1 MSWSKM
7 FSTKEWRDLMIKYQR
22 ECHDTNEKKYKY
34 FFTSDHPECN
44 FDIAYSYTVL
54 SNIENVVIV
63 YESDSGWYSVKA
75 NYKDEKVKNCWWL
88 PLDFHYRDGHF
99 GSFLWDEY
107 GEKGEEKMAIKC
119 NCSVSSAVSEVAKS
133 AAKISNDFATAVDA
147 LKGYDC
153 STADVALSGTTPV
166 TRIWTDHTDYASYN
180 NISTKVDIDT
190 SVYAAANANDVLTL
204 KNKINELEIKI
215 NDKTDKEN
223 NKMKFNLDFGK
234 LNNKS
239 IGLSFK
245 GPCVK
250 NADGNWVVYD
260 NESKEVIAVDGFTL
274 EKGEDYLYK
283 MPVALKDIKKG
294 DMLLHNTLVVFVEE
308 INTEE
313 ESKKIKSLVVVSPV
327 DGEVKEIVPTKNM
340 FNFEYMT
347 KIVNVLD
354 MFAEKPSA
362 DNPFG
367 NMLPFLMMK
376 DGAKNFKDI
385 ALMQILMSGKE
396 LSSFNPMFLLLDDNK
411 DIDPLMLMMMTNM
424 NK

>member
-1 MSWSKM
+1 M
-7 FSTKEWRDLMIKYQR
+7 LKYQR
-22 ECHDTNEKKYKY
+22 ECYDTNEKKYKY

-44 FDIAYSYTVL
+44 FDIAYSYMVL

-63 YESDSGWYSVKA
+63 YESDIGWYSVKA

-107 GEKGEEKMAIKC
+107 GEKGEEKMAI
-119 NCSVSSAVSEVAKS
+119 STSISSAISGVAKS
-133 AAKISNDFATAVDA
+133 ATDVTNNFTTTVEG
-147 LKGYDC
+147 LKGYGY
-153 STADVALSGTTPV
+153 STADVALAGTV
-166 TRIWTDHTDYASYN
+166 TTNTDWVSSNRVSTVVDYS
-180 NISTKVDIDT
+180 S
-190 SVYAAANANDVLTL
+190 YAAANDVLTL
-204 KNKINELEIKI
+204 KNKINELEVKI
-215 NDKTDKEN
+215 NKEN

-260 NESKEVIAVDGFTL
+260 TESKEVIAVDGFTL

-294 DMLLHNTLVVFVEE
+294 DILLHNTLVVFVEE

>member
-1 MSWSKM
+1 M
-7 FSTKEWRDLMIKYQR
+7 LKYQR
-22 ECHDTNEKKYKY
+22 ECYDTNEKKYKY
-34 FFTSDHPECN
+34 FFTLDHPECN
-44 FDIAYSYTVL
+44 YNIVFSYTVL
-54 SNIENVVIV
+54 SNIENVIV
-63 YESDSGWYSVKA
+63 VYDSDIGWYSVKA
-75 NYKDEKVKNCWWL
+75 NYKEDKAYCYWWR
-88 PLDFHYRDGHF
+88 PLDFHYKDGHF

-107 GEKGEEKMAIKC
+107 GEKGEEKMAIK
-119 NCSVSSAVSEVAKS
+119 SSLSTSMSKAGKS
-133 AAKISNDFATAVDA
+133 AAKMSNDFATAVEA
-147 LKGYDC
+147 LKGYEY
-153 STADVALSGTTPV
+153 STTDVAWSDTITSV
-166 TRIWTDHTDYASYN
+166 VNTDYINYN
-180 NISTKVDIDT
+180 SISNKIDIDT
-190 SVYAAANANDVLTL
+190 SIYAHVDDVFLL
-204 KNKINELEIKI
+204 KDKIDKLEIKI
-215 NDKTDKEN
+215 NDTMNKEN
-223 NKMKFNLDFGK
+223 NKMNFNLDFGK

-274 EKGEDYLYK
+274 EKSEGYLYK
-283 MPVALKDIKKG
+283 MPVALKDVKKG
-294 DMLLHNTLVVFVEE
+294 DMLLHNGFVVFVEE

-313 ESKKIKSLVVVSPV
+313 ESKKVKSLVVVSPT
-327 DGEVKEIVPTKNM
+327 DGEVKEILPIKNM

-347 KIVNVLD
+347 KIVNVFD
-354 MFAEKPSA
+354 MFAEKPSV

-385 ALMQILMSGKE
+385 ALMQTLMNGKE
-396 LSSFNPMFLLLDDNK
+396 QSSFNPMFLLLSDDK

>member
-7 FSTKEWRDLMIKYQR
+7 FSAQEWKRLMVKYQR
-22 ECHDTNEKKYKY
+22 ECYDTNEKNYKY
-34 FFTSDHPECN
+34 FFTSGHPECN
-44 FDIAYSYTVL
+44 LKIAYSYTVL
-54 SNIENVVIV
+54 SNIENVIV
-63 YESDSGWYSVKA
+63 VCDCDSGWYSVKA
-75 NYKDEKVKNCWWL
+75 NYKDEKAENCWWL

-107 GEKGEEKMAIKC
+107 GEKGEEKMAIK
-119 NCSVSSAVSEVAKS
+119 SSISTSMSKAGNS
-133 AAKISNDFATAVDA
+133 AAKISNDFATAVEA
-147 LKGYDC
+147 LKGYEY
-153 STADVALSGTTPV
+153 STADVALSGTIPI
-166 TRIWTDHTDYASYN
+166 TRIWTDHADCTSYN
-180 NISTKVDIDT
+180 DISTKIDIDT
-190 SVYAAANANDVLTL
+190 SIYARVDDISLL
-204 KNKINELEIKI
+204 KDKIDKLEIKI
-215 NDKTDKEN
+215 NDKIDREN
-223 NKMKFNLDFGK
+223 SKMKFNLDFGK

-260 NESKEVIAVDGFTL
+260 AENKEVIAVDGFTL
-274 EKGEDYLYK
+274 EKSEEYLYK
-283 MPVALKDIKKG
+283 MPVALKDVKKG
-294 DMLLHNTLVVFVEE
+294 DMLLHNGFVVFVEE

-313 ESKKIKSLVVVSPV
+313 ESKKVKSLVVVSPT
-327 DGEVKEIVPTKNM
+327 DGEVKEILPIKNM

-347 KIVNVLD
+347 KIINVFD

-385 ALMQILMSGKE
+385 VLMQTLMNGKE
-396 LSSFNPMFLLLDDNK
+396 QSSFNPMFLLLSDDK

>member
-1 MSWSKM
+1 M
-7 FSTKEWRDLMIKYQR
+7 LKYQR
-22 ECHDTNEKKYKY
+22 ECYDTNEKKYKY

-44 FDIAYSYTVL
+44 LKIAYSYTVL
-54 SNIENVVIV
+54 SNIESVIV
-63 YESDSGWYSVKA
+63 VYDSGSGWYSVKA
-75 NYKDEKVKNCWWL
+75 NYKDEKAENYCCWWS
-88 PLDFHYRDGHF
+88 PLDFHDRDGHF

-107 GEKGEEKMAIKC
+107 GKKGEEKMAI
-119 NCSVSSAVSEVAKS
+119 SASITNAISGVAKS
-133 AAKISNDFATAVDA
+133 ATEISNNFAATADA
-147 LKGYDC
+147 LKVKGYDY
-153 STADVALSGTTPV
+153 STADVAWSGMVDTN
-166 TRIWTDHTDYASYN
+166 TDWVSYN
-180 NISTKVDIDT
+180 HISTAVDT
-190 SVYAAANANDVLTL
+190 NVYAAANANDVLTL

-239 IGLSFK
+239 IGLSLK

-250 NADGNWVVYD
+250 NTDGNWVVYD

-385 ALMQILMSGKE
+385 ALMQILMNGKE

>member
-7 FSTKEWRDLMIKYQR
+7 FSVQEWKRLMVKYQR
-22 ECHDTNEKKYKY
+22 ECYDTNEKNYKY

-44 FDIAYSYTVL
+44 LKIAYSYTVL
-54 SNIENVVIV
+54 SNIENVVV
-63 YESDSGWYSVKA
+63 VFNGDNGDSGWYSVKA
-75 NYKDEKVKNCWWL
+75 NYKDEKAENCWWS
-88 PLDFHYRDGHF
+88 PLDFHCRDGHF

-107 GEKGEEKMAIKC
+107 GEKGEEKMAIK
-119 NCSVSSAVSEVAKS
+119 SSISTSMSNAAES
-133 AAKISNDFATAVDA
+133 AAKISNNFATGVEA
-147 LKGYDC
+147 LASWDY
-153 STADVALSGTTPV
+153 STADVAWSGKVSTN
-166 TRIWTDHTDYASYN
+166 TDYINHNS
-180 NISTKVDIDT
+180 ISTAVDY
-190 SVYAAANANDVLTL
+190 SSYADIYDVLTL
-204 KNKINELEIKI
+204 KDKINELEIKI
-215 NDKTDKEN
+215 NDKTNKEN

-239 IGLSFK
+239 IGLSLK

-294 DMLLHNTLVVFVEE
+294 DMLLHNGLVVFVEE
-308 INTEE
+308 TNTEE
-313 ESKKIKSLVVVSPV
+313 ESKKIKSLVVVSPT

-367 NMLPFLMMK
+367 NMLPFLMME

-385 ALMQILMSGKE
+385 ALMQSLMNGKE
-396 LSSFNPMFLLLDDNK
+396 QSSFNPMFLLLSDDK

>member
-1 MSWSKM
+1 MSWAKM
-7 FSTKEWRDLMIKYQR
+7 FSVQEWERLMLKYQR
-22 ECHDTNEKKYKY
+22 ECYDTNEKNYKY

-44 FDIAYSYTVL
+44 LEIAYSYTVL

-75 NYKDEKVKNCWWL
+75 NYKDEKAENCWWS

-107 GEKGEEKMAIKC
+107 GEKGEEKMAI
-119 NCSVSSAVSEVAKS
+119 SASITNAISGVAKS
-133 AAKISNDFATAVDA
+133 ATEISNNFTTAADA
-147 LKGYDC
+147 LKVKDYDC
-153 STADVALSGTTPV
+153 STAGVAWSGTVNTN
-166 TRIWTDHTDYASYN
+166 TDWVSSNRVSTAVDYSSY
-180 NISTKVDIDT
+180 
-190 SVYAAANANDVLTL
+190 ANLNDVLTL
-204 KNKINELEIKI
+204 KDKVNELEIKI
-215 NDKTDKEN
+215 NKEN

-260 NESKEVIAVDGFTL
+260 TESKEVIAVDGFTL
-274 EKGEDYLYK
+274 EKGEEYLYK

-327 DGEVKEIVPTKNM
+327 GGEVKEIVPTKNI

-385 ALMQILMSGKE
+385 ALMQILMNGKE
-396 LSSFNPMFLLLDDNK
+396 LSSFNPMFLLLGDNK
-411 DIDPLMLMMMTNM
+411 DIDPLMLLMMTNM

>member
-1 MSWSKM
+1 MSWSKL
-7 FSTKEWRDLMIKYQR
+7 FSAQDWARLITKYQR
-22 ECHDTNEKKYKY
+22 ECYDTNEKKYKY
-34 FFTSDHPECN
+34 FFTSDHPNCN
-44 FDIAYSYTVL
+44 PNIVFSYTVL
-54 SNIENVVIV
+54 SNIENVIV
-63 YESDSGWYSVKA
+63 VFNADNGWYSVKA
-75 NYKDEKVKNCWWL
+75 NYKEDKAYCYWWL
-88 PLDFHYRDGHF
+88 PLDFHYKDGHF

-107 GEKGEEKMAIKC
+107 GEKGEEKMAIPDITI
-119 NCSVSSAVSEVAKS
+119 AAKS
-133 AAKISNDFATAVDA
+133 AAKMSNDFATAVDA
-147 LKGYDC
+147 LKGY
-153 STADVALSGTTPV
+153 STADVGWSNITSSV
-166 TRIWTDHTDYASYN
+166 VNTDYADYVNYN
-180 NISTKVDIDT
+180 SISNKIDT
-190 SVYAAANANDVLTL
+190 STYANINDVFSL
-204 KNKINELEIKI
+204 KDKIDELEIKI
-215 NDKTDKEN
+215 NNKIDREN
-223 NKMKFNLDFGK
+223 SKMKFNLDFGK

-250 NADGNWVVYD
+250 NADGNWVIYD
-260 NESKEVIAVDGFTL
+260 TESKEVIVVDGFTL

-385 ALMQILMSGKE
+385 ALMQILMNGKE
-396 LSSFNPMFLLLDDNK
+396 QSSFNPMFLLLSDDK

>member
-7 FSTKEWRDLMIKYQR
+7 FSAKEWARLMVKYQR
-22 ECHDTNEKKYKY
+22 ECYDTNEKKYKY

-44 FDIAYSYTVL
+44 LEIAYSYTVL
-54 SNIENVVIV
+54 SNIESVIV
-63 YESDSGWYSVKA
+63 VYDGDSGWYSVKA
-75 NYKDEKVKNCWWL
+75 NYKDEKAENCWWS
-88 PLDFHYRDGHF
+88 PLDFHDRDGHF

-107 GEKGEEKMAIKC
+107 GKKGEEKMAIK
-119 NCSVSSAVSEVAKS
+119 SSLSTSMSAAAES
-133 AAKISNDFATAVDA
+133 AAKISNNFATGVEA
-147 LKGYDC
+147 LASWGY
-153 STADVALSGTTPV
+153 STADVAWSDTISSAV
-166 TRIWTDHTDYASYN
+166 NTDWAGSN
-180 NISTKVDIDT
+180 RISTVVDVDT
-190 SVYAAANANDVLTL
+190 SVYARVNDVLTL
-204 KNKINELEIKI
+204 KDKIDKLEIKI
-215 NDKTDKEN
+215 NGEN
-223 NKMKFNLDFGK
+223 SKMKFNLDFGK

-260 NESKEVIAVDGFTL
+260 NESKEVIVVDGFTL

-385 ALMQILMSGKE
+385 VLMQTLMNGKGQ
-396 LSSFNPMFLLLDDNK
+396 SSFNPIFLLLSDDK